1 MPVAAE
7 LDILKVGNEPG
18 MIGGLLQIIGR
29 TALTCVS
36 TRQSCS
42 VWLKNR
48 VHGTYSIDP
57 ATRRPN
63 QPSIT
68 EPDREALRANI
79 LPLLAASPSRSI
91 TVQLANSLKDI
102 VAHDLPNARWPGL
115 IDAIKQ
121 LLVSGD
127 IRHVQAG
134 CVASLEVVRAFR
146 FRQKADVLP
155 HDADTAFRC
164 PGNPRNAPSHPQNI
178 PDEHCR

>member
-18 MIGGLLQIIGR
+18 MIGGLLQIIG
-29 TALTCVS
+29 ADSIDIS

-155 HDADTAFRC
+155 
-164 PGNPRNAPSHPQNI
+164 PWWPSCFQLSSELRH
-178 PDEHCR
+178 R